1 VEGALGVGGRKVP
14 FISPIPSKNSSLS
27 SACHFAKTRLLTWN
41 DLEQVWAITPYILSV
56 VYDDHHTLIRREQS
70 LQVLGGEIC
79 SSAWLLHRKRSRG
92 LTSTLISTQYPVPKD
107 LALWVDHSADRIG
120 ISPSSHCIN
129 VHLVEFRHGHQEI
142 LQSGP
147 IHQYLSPTLRMTPK
161 CSPWLGIV
169 VSFRL
174 FPFPPLT
181 LSWSGI
187 IGKCE
192 PSNILQCFG
201 IGIRFSSAFP
211 FNRSGRWWWW

>member
-1 VEGALGVGGRKVP
+1 MEGALGVGGRKVP

-120 ISPSSHCIN
+120 ISPSSHCVD
-129 VHLVEFRHGHQEI
+129 VHLVKLRHGIQEL
-142 LQSGP
+142 LQSRSD
-147 IHQYLSPTLRMTPK
+147 HQYLPNHSQHDSQMLTLAWYSSIVP
-161 CSPWLGIV
+161 V
-169 VSFRL
+169 VS
-174 FPFPPLT
+174 
-181 LSWSGI
+181 LSSPDPVL
-187 IGKCE
+187 KRDHRQE
-192 PSNILQCFG
+192 
-201 IGIRFSSAFP
+201 
-211 FNRSGRWWWW
+211 